1 MQTRSKKG
9 MREDTSRT
17 VNATQS
23 ARSEQNI
30 AREHNAKET
39 SRGQTRSAATGRTI
53 GSATKDDRHGLH
65 TDHGVSRR
73 TESRRQGYMG
83 SESKSKSHRK
93 NI

>member
-1 MQTRSKKG
+1 MTEDYEQTL
-9 MREDTSRT
+9 
-17 VNATQS
+17 NAMQS

-39 SRGQTRSAATGRTI
+39 GRGQTRRAATGRTI
-53 GSATKDDRHGLH
+53 GSATKDDRHGLN
-65 TDHGVSRR
+65 TDHDTSRR
-73 TESRRQGYMG
+73 TESRRQGSMG